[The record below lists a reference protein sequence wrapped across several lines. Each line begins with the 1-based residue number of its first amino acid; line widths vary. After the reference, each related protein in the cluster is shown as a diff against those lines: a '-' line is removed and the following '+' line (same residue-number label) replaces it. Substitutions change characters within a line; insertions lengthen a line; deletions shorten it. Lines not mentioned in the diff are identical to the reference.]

1 MVVRVKNRLD
11 QDTWQRLCRARRLMD
26 QHYQEPLNLARLAH
40 QACFSR
46 FHFLRLFQQ
55 YFGKTPHQYL
65 TEKRLQRAKE
75 LLDASR
81 LSVTEVCYEVGFESL
96 GSFSSLF
103 RKSIGVSPAS
113 YRARLAQPCAV
124 PPQAQQ
130 VAIPACFLMRFGVI
144 PTPTASGVER

>member
-26 QHYQEPLNLARLAH
+26 QHYQQPLNLDRLAH

-65 TEKRLQRAKE
+65 TEKRIQRAKE

-81 LSVTEVCYEVGFESL
+81 LPVTEVCFEVGFASL
-96 GSFSSLF
+96 GSFSTLF
-103 RKSIGVSPAS
+103 RKVAGVSPAH
-113 YRARLAQPCAV
+113 YRARFDQPRPLATP
-124 PPQAQQ
+124 AQLA
-130 VAIPACFLMRFGVI
+130 AIPACFLMKFGGL
-144 PTPTASGVER
+144 PAAAR